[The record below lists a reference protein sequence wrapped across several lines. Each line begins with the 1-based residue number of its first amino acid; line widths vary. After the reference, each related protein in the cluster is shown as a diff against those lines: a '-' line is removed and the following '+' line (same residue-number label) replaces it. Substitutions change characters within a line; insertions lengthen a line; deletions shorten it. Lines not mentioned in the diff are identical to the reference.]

1 MNYWETPKGRNRL
14 VEILDENIVPCKDDL
29 SGDLRLLASFGIL
42 VIIVICIFNVKINLG
57 YIMNNYLLEV

>member
-42 VIIVICIFNVKINLG
+42 VIIVICIFMVKN
-57 YIMNNYLLEV
+57 